1 MLTILAVADRIAH
14 VEGWMQQAFYPVL
27 LLILV
32 AASLGVPLPE
42 DIPLIAAGVLLRTNP
57 EIASWQGTIAV
68 ALVGIMVG
76 DLVLYMLGRRWGP
89 EVLKHRYICWFLTP
103 DRFAR
108 ISRRFHRHG
117 TWFCFFGRFLMG
129 IRAAMCITAG
139 ATHFPYWRF
148 LLADLAG
155 ATVSAPLFLLLGYWF
170 AGMIPTL
177 LHYLADAETSAFAV
191 AVVAAALFVLAYRT
205 RKQRRAR
212 RIAAL
217 RAASDRDGPASNTN
231 SSPAPRP
238 PADSRR
244 SVPSIETE
252 RSQSR

>member
-1 MLTILAVADRIAH
+1 MLAVLALADRFTH
-14 VEGWMQQAFYPVL
+14 VEVWMQQAFYPVL
-27 LLILV
+27 FLILV

-42 DIPLIAAGVLLRTNP
+42 DIPLIAAGVLLQTTP
-57 EIASWQGTIAV
+57 EIASWPWTIAV
-68 ALVGIMVG
+68 ALTGIMVG

-89 EVLKHRYICWFLTP
+89 EVLRHRYICWFLTP

-117 TWFCFFGRFLMG
+117 TWFCFLGRFLMG

-155 ATVSAPLFLLLGYWF
+155 AAVSAPLFLFLGYWF

-177 LHYLADAETSAFAV
+177 LHYLADAETSAFV
-191 AVVAAALFVLAYRT
+191 IVVVAATLFVLAYRR

-217 RAASDRDGPASNTN
+217 RAAADRDDPASSTAV
-231 SSPAPRP
+231 SPAPRP
-238 PADSRR
+238 PADPPRGIP
-244 SVPSIETE
+244 SVEAE